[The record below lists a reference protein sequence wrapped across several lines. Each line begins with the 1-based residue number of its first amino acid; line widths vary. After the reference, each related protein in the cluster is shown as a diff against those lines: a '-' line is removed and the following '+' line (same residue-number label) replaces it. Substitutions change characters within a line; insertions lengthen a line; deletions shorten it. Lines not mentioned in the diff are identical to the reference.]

1 MTKSST
7 TQFDWDIV
15 PSPDVIKAL
24 WKEAIFVFD
33 TNVLLDIYRSQP
45 ETRNLL
51 LETLKGLENKSWLP
65 HRVAYEFRRNRRSV
79 IAEANF
85 NLSELQKTFD
95 ENFQDFISNV
105 EKNLNNIRN
114 FPADAIYKIVNSY
127 QEANTENKKSIEA
140 IVQDFPKFNEH
151 DEILEN
157 IKRIYVSNVGLP
169 YSSDDLEEIIK
180 EGKERIANNIPPAL
194 TDSSKGTEEDQLGD
208 FIIWK
213 QIIDY
218 SRKNKKNIIFVTSE
232 KKSDWWIKEKGRR
245 LGLPYILLEEFS
257 IQTNSQKIHMY
268 HVTQFLQMYKENIN
282 PKIEVNAAIIED
294 INALQNEKS
303 ERLAIITSYN
313 EESSVENPSIR
324 EGTLT
329 INLLKEAYKFTSTI
343 TLKDKL
349 PQTPDNIWVDLI
361 ESPEAL
367 NECDIRCL
375 GSTGTSYDINFHLK
389 SYQLNQKLIPGNYVL
404 KFRTA

>member
-1 MTKSST
+1 MTP
-7 TQFDWDIV
+7 FDWDTV
-15 PSPDVIKAL
+15 PGPNVIKAL
-24 WKEAIFVFD
+24 WKDATFVFD

-45 ETRNLL
+45 ETRKLL
-51 LETLKGLENKSWLP
+51 LETLRSLENKSWLP

-85 NLSELQKTFD
+85 NLTELRTIFD
-95 ENFQDFISNV
+95 KNFGDFITSLEN
-105 EKNLNNIRN
+105 NLNNIRN
-114 FPADAIYKIVNSY
+114 FPVDEIQKISDSYKS
-127 QEANTENKKSIEA
+127 ANQKNKETIEEIIA
-140 IVQDFPKFNEH
+140 EFPKFNEH
-151 DEILEN
+151 DEILET
-157 IKRIYVSNVGLP
+157 IKHIYSSNVGSA
-169 YSSDDLEEIIK
+169 YSSDEMEKTIN
-180 EGKERIANNIPPAL
+180 EGKERIQKNIPPAL
-194 TDSSKGTEEDQLGD
+194 TDTAKDSDEDQLGD

-218 SRKNKKNIIFVTSE
+218 SCKNKKNIIFVTSE
-232 KKSDWWIKEKGRR
+232 KKSDWWVKERGRR

-257 IQTNSQKIHMY
+257 MKTNSQKIHMY

-282 PKIEVNAAIIED
+282 PALEVNEAIIED

-313 EESSVENPSIR
+313 EESSIEDPSIR

-343 TLKDKL
+343 TLKEKL
-349 PQTPDNIWVDLI
+349 PQIPNSIWVDLV
-361 ESPEAL
+361 EYPEAL
-367 NECDIRCL
+367 SQCDVRCL

-389 SYQLNQKLIPGNYVL
+389 SFQLNQKLIPGNYVI
-404 KFRTA
+404 KFRTK

>member
-1 MTKSST
+1 
-7 TQFDWDIV
+7 
-15 PSPDVIKAL
+15 
-24 WKEAIFVFD
+24 
-33 TNVLLDIYRSQP
+33 
-45 ETRNLL
+45 
-51 LETLKGLENKSWLP
+51 
-65 HRVAYEFRRNRRSV
+65 
-79 IAEANF
+79 
-85 NLSELQKTFD
+85 
-95 ENFQDFISNV
+95 
-105 EKNLNNIRN
+105 LNNIRN
-114 FPADAIYKIVNSY
+114 FPADSIHKIVNSY
-127 QEANTENKKSIEA
+127 QEANTENKKSIEE

-151 DEILEN
+151 DEILET
-157 IKRIYVSNVGLP
+157 IKKIYVSNVGLP
-169 YSSDDLEEIIK
+169 YSSEDLEKTIE
-180 EGKERIANNIPPAL
+180 EGKERVANNIPPAL

-218 SRKNKKNIIFVTSE
+218 SCKNKKNIIFVTSE
-232 KKSDWWIKEKGRR
+232 KKSDWWVKEKGRR

-257 IQTNSQKIHMY
+257 TKTHSQKIHMY

-313 EESSVENPSIR
+313 EESSIDNPSIR

-349 PQTPDNIWVDLI
+349 PQIPDNIWVDLI
-361 ESPEAL
+361 EYPEAL
-367 NECDIRCL
+367 SECDIRCL

-389 SYQLNQKLIPGNYVL
+389 SYQLNQKLIPGNYIL